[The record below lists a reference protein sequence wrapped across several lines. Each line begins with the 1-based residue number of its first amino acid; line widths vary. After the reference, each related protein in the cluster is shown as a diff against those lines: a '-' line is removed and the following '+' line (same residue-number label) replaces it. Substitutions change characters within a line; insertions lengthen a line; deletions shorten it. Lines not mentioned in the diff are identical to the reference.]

1 MGGRGPDK
9 LDKVFYV
16 EYKGP
21 GANTKDRVPW
31 ARLINSSAEAE
42 PSLKS

>member
-1 MGGRGPDK
+1 MGGQGLDK

-21 GANTKDRVPW
+21 GASTKDRVPW
-31 ARLINSSAEAE
+31 TRLINSSTEAE